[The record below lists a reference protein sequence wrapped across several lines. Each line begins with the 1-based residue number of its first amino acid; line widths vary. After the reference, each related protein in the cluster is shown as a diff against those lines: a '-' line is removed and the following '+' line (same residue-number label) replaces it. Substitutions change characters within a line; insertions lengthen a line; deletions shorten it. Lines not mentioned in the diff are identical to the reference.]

1 MEGGE
6 KEDKVVYRDLCYKLM
21 GVIFEVFN
29 DLGYGYQEKYY
40 QKALETALKK
50 VNINFKSQSPFKIQ
64 YKNEIIGRC
73 FVDFIIEDKI
83 VLEIKKG
90 NYYSKKNFEQVNAY
104 LKVTGFKLAIL
115 ANFTQDGIKFKRL
128 LNIK

>member
-6 KEDKVVYRDLCYKLM
+6 KEDKVVYRDLSYKLM

-64 YKNEIIGRC
+64 YKNEIIGRY